1 MNHRILILLL
11 AVCALVL
18 GCDKD
23 RCGLQ
28 CISDFDCRDD
38 DYMCNSALDN
48 CLLACDKD
56 PPTKEAKGALSFA
69 AQRVYAIGSLYYQ
82 SQGCA
87 HGAIATDTQARCNSP
102 VDVVIAHWTGL
113 TACTPTNASLTFQ
126 RTEWQSAATIS
137 IRASL
142 RPVVDPPAGI
152 SSACADAY
160 PGAKWDSSGVQ
171 AWTVP
176 GARGVGSDV
185 SAAVASVAIPVNGQ
199 QTITVPLGAVLDG
212 CAPTGECALVLD
224 ATSHVWEYQGT
235 FALIYDCAGPPPVCG
250 NGAKEGGEGCDDGV
264 TPPASGDGCSAACQ
278 VETGWTC
285 TGAPSSCATT
295 CGDGIIAGAEQCDF
309 GAGNGP
315 ASTCSAACVAQMC
328 SCQ

>member
-1 MNHRILILLL
+1 MKIIALVL

-18 GCDKD
+18 GC
-23 RCGLQ
+23 GP
-28 CISDFDCRDD
+28 DD
-38 DYMCNSALDN
+38 DCVLDCAGQCQGSPTHACEAD
-48 CLLACDKD
+48 CLETECGIVRE
-56 PPTKEAKGALSFA
+56 TTSEARGALSFA
-69 AQRVYAIGSLYYQ
+69 AQRVYAISSLYYQ
-82 SQGCA
+82 TQGCA

-113 TACTPTNASLTFQ
+113 TACAPTNASLTFQ
-126 RTEWQSAATIS
+126 RTEWQSAATVS

-142 RPVVDPPAGI
+142 RPIVDPPAGI

-160 PGAKWDSSGVQ
+160 PGAKWDSSGAQ
-171 AWTVP
+171 TWTVP

-185 SAAVASVAIPVNGQ
+185 SSAVASAAIPVNGQ

-250 NGAKEGGEGCDDGV
+250 NGAKEGGEGCDDGNS
-264 TPPASGDGCSAACQ
+264 ASGDGCGALCA
-278 VETGWTC
+278 VELGYTC
-285 TGAPSSCATT
+285 AGSPSTCSTA
-295 CGDGIIAGAEQCDF
+295 CGDGVTAGPEQCDL
-309 GAGNGP
+309 GADNGP
-315 ASTCSAACVAQMC
+315 ASTCSAACVTQVC